1 MKKNFSLTENE
12 MKSVILEILS
22 RLLPT
27 KKPLTTEEKI
37 IRLFES
43 TNPKKVFKEIKYFSR
58 DGSSMPNGSGIQRG
72 GFLHECAVNKR
83 AFVLD
88 EAVHGEQY
96 GLKDYRGGVIVFS
109 TDVNAVKLDPNKL
122 RNKIK
127 QILTTIGQ
135 RINTGNISHKIVN
148 KFNKYNE
155 TDEYIGAYT
164 IGNAF
169 RGKYVGDN
177 GEQFDERSTTIEIG
191 GLSTKGL
198 LRLAEMIARVFHQE
212 TVLVKDMN
220 NMKFYLANS
229 HREEGE
235 PDFSGI
241 NKKV

>member
-1 MKKNFSLTENE
+1 M
-12 MKSVILEILS
+12 
-22 RLLPT
+22 
-27 KKPLTTEEKI
+27 
-37 IRLFES
+37 
-43 TNPKKVFKEIKYFSR
+43 
-58 DGSSMPNGSGIQRG
+58 
-72 GFLHECAVNKR
+72 
-83 AFVLD
+83 
-88 EAVHGEQY
+88 
-96 GLKDYRGGVIVFS
+96 FS

-169 RGKYVGDN
+169 KGKYVGDN

-191 GLSTKGL
+191 GLSTNGL

-235 PDFSGI
+235 PDFSDI